1 MHYVVSLADQSE
13 VALRAWAK
21 LLFGELPFGSIAQR
35 GYSKGESGT
44 YRLIRTLYKAV
55 KTRKVVKSVVKLQT
69 FLLI

>member
-1 MHYVVSLADQSE
+1 MHYVVALADQSE

-21 LLFGELPFGSIAQR
+21 LLFEDLPVGSIAQG

-55 KTRKVVKSVVKLQT
+55 KTIKVVKSVVELQT